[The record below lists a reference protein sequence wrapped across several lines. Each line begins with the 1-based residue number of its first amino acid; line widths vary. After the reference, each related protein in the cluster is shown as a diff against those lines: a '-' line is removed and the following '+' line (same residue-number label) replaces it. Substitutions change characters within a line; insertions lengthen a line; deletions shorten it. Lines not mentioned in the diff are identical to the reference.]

1 MLLFEQLDQSPVL
14 RIEVTLYLKHYPVT
28 ENEVRGVAT
37 RDEQV
42 VLVLLILPAN
52 P

>member
-14 RIEVTLYLKHYPVT
+14 CIKVTLYLKHYPVT

-37 RDEQV
+37 RDE
-42 VLVLLILPAN
+42 
-52 P
+52 